1 MKKRNTRFKKMKIS
15 KRLKI
20 YSSLFSFMVLS
31 GIAITASSCASNAT
45 TENNSSSQ
53 TPENQQPSNP
63 NPTEGGVPDSKTPNE
78 FKEPSKKET
87 PESQEDQPQSL
98 PDASH
103 LFAKFYEVKQNQ
115 KFQIASKAAQQINID
130 TLNEYVDL
138 PEVNID
144 NLTFSI
150 KSMQAN
156 DELGIIDIELD
167 QNYSGTT
174 LDKTILFQITGF
186 PTKIIS
192 YVPLQPASRDISSL
206 FASDYQVT
214 SQNADQLASSAA
226 KNLTFDKLKELV
238 DLPNIS
244 SDWQLNIKSTT
255 ADDLNG
261 TINVVLEQIYQE
273 VTLPNEISFEI
284 TGFNLRSSA
293 SLFAQTYNVISS
305 KSASLPSSIISSL
318 TSYDALVNYVNL
330 PEIPNDFSFQLKSV
344 KANDPDNS
352 IDIILDQTYL
362 SNSVNDPI
370 SFKITNFNNTISD
383 SWVPI
388 NNDLITS
395 GITDLTNKKEFNEFI
410 INHWN
415 QSLANDALNAIRWVY
430 NDADGQKVLTN
441 NLRQYIADG
450 AKYGNPTNWTIGYLM
465 GWNYSQTANFFNGTI
480 EVKNPEAIPL
490 NPIYTSNV
498 NLQPNGDLKLTLG
511 WYQKQYYQKTRR
523 GNYTADVNGSVYF
536 DVSTS
541 IKPSINSTNGNA
553 QILNTRLE
561 AIINNEAPGQRP
573 TVHDGASVTINIL
586 DALYYY
592 YNQTS
597 TDGITIKNSMFSSN
611 GTSALDWAKNP
622 YSLFN
627 PLFSILDTNK
637 DKFTYRK

>member
-1 MKKRNTRFKKMKIS
+1 MKKGNTRFKKMKIS
-15 KRLKI
+15 RRLKI

-63 NPTEGGVPDSKTPNE
+63 NPTEGGAPDSKTPNE

-130 TLNEYVDL
+130 NLNEYVDL

-206 FASDYQVT
+206 FASDYQVI

-226 KNLTFDKLKELV
+226 KDLTFDKLKELV

-273 VTLPNEISFEI
+273 VTIPNEISFEI

-293 SLFAQTYNVISS
+293 SLFAQTYNVIAS

-430 NDADGQKVLTN
+430 TDADGQKVLTN

-450 AKYGNPTNWTIGYLM
+450 AKYGNPNNWTIGYLM
-465 GWNYSQTANFFNGTI
+465 GWNYSQTASFLKGTI
-480 EVKNPEAIPL
+480 EVKNPEVIPF

-511 WYQKQYYQKTRR
+511 WYQKQYYQKTRK
-523 GNYTADVNGSVYF
+523 GNYTADVNGSVCF

-597 TDGITIKNSMFSSN
+597 TDGIAIKNSMFSSN

>member
-1 MKKRNTRFKKMKIS
+1 MKKGNTRFKKMKIS
-15 KRLKI
+15 RRLKI

-192 YVPLQPASRDISSL
+192 YVPLQPASRDISIL

-293 SLFAQTYNVISS
+293 SLFAQTYNVIAS

-597 TDGITIKNSMFSSN
+597 TDGIAIKNSMFSSN